1 MRKFVR
7 RDLVR
12 NTLISARDLLVTAG
26 PFIALALVLLAGAY
40 FVLEPTPPKRVVLAT
55 GPDQSAYAAFGER
68 YKAELKRQGI
78 EVVLRPTPGTRENL
92 RLLRSPKENVDIA
105 FVQGGSSESTSRPEK
120 PEAKAGAKA
129 GATEEDVPLL
139 SLGSLFYEP
148 VWIFYRE
155 AAAQHVK
162 PDKAFTQLAQF
173 RGLKV
178 NVGAR
183 GSGSPGLFTRLLEA
197 NLVDREEVIR
207 SRLEPTPAVVALLG
221 GEIDATVFVSAPE
234 SPLVQMLLQTPGIR
248 TFEFPQAEAYAR
260 RRAFLS
266 PVTLP
271 RGVADI
277 GRDVPPHDIPLLA
290 ATTSLV
296 VREDTHPALQQLF
309 VQAAARIHG
318 GAGWI
323 ARAGQFPTARQSE
336 FPLSREAERFY
347 RTGPPVLQ
355 RYLPFWLANFV
366 DRMWVALF
374 SIVAVLIP
382 LSRVVPPLYAFRIR
396 SRVFRWYR
404 DVREIEDQL
413 GQPGVDR
420 AELLARIGRLEAR
433 VERVPLP
440 LAYTNELYDLRQ
452 HITLVRQRLTEAPQ

>member
-1 MRKFVR
+1 MRKYLR

-12 NTLISARDLLVTAG
+12 NTLVSARDLLVTAG
-26 PFIALALVLLAGAY
+26 PFLALALVLLAGAY
-40 FVLEPTPPKRVVLAT
+40 FLLQPSPPKRVVLAT
-55 GPDQSAYAAFGER
+55 GPEQSAYAEFGAR

-78 EVVLRPTPGTRENL
+78 EVVLRPTPGSRENL
-92 RLLRSPKENVDIA
+92 RLLRNPKEDVDIA
-105 FVQGGSSESTSRPEK
+105 FVQGGSSEISPNDK
-120 PEAKAGAKA
+120 PEPAG
-129 GATEEDVPLL
+129 VPLL

-155 AAAQHVK
+155 AVAQNAK
-162 PDKAFTQLAQF
+162 PDKVFTQLAQF

-183 GSGSPGLFTRLLEA
+183 GSGSPGLFSRLLEA

-266 PVTLP
+266 PVILP
-271 RGVADI
+271 RGVADLS
-277 GRDVPPHDIPLLA
+277 RDVPPHDIPLLA
-290 ATTSLV
+290 TTTSLV

-309 VQAAARIHG
+309 VQAAARIHS

-336 FPLSREAERFY
+336 FPLSREAERYY
-347 RTGPPVLQ
+347 RTGPPALQ
-355 RYLPFWLANFV
+355 RYLPFWVANFV

-404 DVREIEDQL
+404 DIREIEDL
-413 GQPGVDR
+413 LAQPGADR
-420 AELLARIGRLEAR
+420 AELRARLDRLDAK

-452 HITLVRQRLTEAPQ
+452 HITLVRQRLQETPP